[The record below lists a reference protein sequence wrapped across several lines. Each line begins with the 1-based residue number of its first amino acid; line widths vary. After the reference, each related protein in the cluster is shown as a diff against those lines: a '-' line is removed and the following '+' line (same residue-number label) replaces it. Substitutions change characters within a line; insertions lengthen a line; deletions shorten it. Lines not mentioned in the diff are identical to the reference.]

1 VTVCEIGRSNDNY
14 FTDSPVESSDIF
26 EINCDGFIALLSSC
40 RQLCPSDS
48 SGFALNINGPIVD
61 RETFVTDSWEL
72 GVDRV
77 SVHRNCD
84 FASDGCVLCTN
95 DDFTFLDDDIVSFEV
110 DVHVVGEDDCSFLDD
125 DSVQNTNVGDIDD
138 ENLSVGY
145 VDEITSDRCEITT
158 PSCIRTP

>member
-1 VTVCEIGRSNDNY
+1 MAVCEIGRSNDNY
-14 FTDSPVESSDIF
+14 FIDSPVESSYIL
-26 EINCDGFIALLSSC
+26 EINCDGFITLISSC
-40 RQLCPSDS
+40 RQLCPGDS
-48 SGFALNINGPIVD
+48 SGFALNIDGSIVN

-110 DVHVVGEDDCSFLDD
+110 DVHIVGEDDCSFLDD
-125 DSVQNTNVGDIDD
+125 DSIQNTDIGDIND
-138 ENLSVGY
+138 ENLSIVY
-145 VDEITSDRCEITT
+145 VDEITSDRREITT
-158 PSCIRTP
+158 PSGVGAP